1 MKILHILDSLN
12 RGGAE
17 VLALD
22 VCKNASKNNLDLT
35 FLATGNG
42 VLFEDFKKSGVDF
55 YYFKR
60 HFPIDLSVIR
70 NLRKL
75 IKTEQIQL
83 IHAHQAVEGMHA
95 YFASLGTNTKVV
107 LSHHGFIPDRKN
119 LFSLKFLL
127 KKVAVNIVVSQA
139 LLNWYES
146 ETKLKFPLST
156 KVIHNGVDQK
166 RLKWFGENLKNELGL
181 NPETKLFGMVGNFY
195 LDPRKDQLTICKALK
210 KVFEKVENLHFVFV
224 GGFTKDAEAK
234 FLECQQFCEN
244 NNLLEKIH
252 FLGVRTDI
260 PKILNSLDC
269 FVLSSFHEGLP
280 ISVLEAMLCNLPCIL
295 SDIFPNLE
303 VSNNG
308 EYAEIFRTQNFE
320 NLAEIILDMHMNID
334 TRDDSTIKFAENR
347 YSIETHISNLKLL
360 YGNYI
365 K

>member
-22 VCKNASKNNLDLT
+22 VCKNASKNDLNLT
-35 FLATGNG
+35 FVATGEG
-42 VLFEDFKKSGVDF
+42 VLFEDFNDSGVDF
-55 YYFKR
+55 HYFKR
-60 HFPIDLSVIR
+60 RFPIDLVVIR

-75 IKTEQIQL
+75 IKTKQIQL

-95 YFASLGTNTKVV
+95 YFASLGTKTKVV

-127 KKVAVNIVVSQA
+127 KKVAANIVVSQA

-146 ETKLKFPLST
+146 ETKLKFPTNT

-166 RLKWFGENLKNELGL
+166 RLKWDGENLKTELGL
-181 NPETKLFGMVGNFY
+181 SLETKLFGMVGNFY
-195 LDPRKDQLTICKALK
+195 LDPRKDQLTVCKALK
-210 KVFEKVENLHFVFV
+210 KVFTEEETLHFVFV

-234 FLECQQFCEN
+234 FLECKEFCEN
-244 NNLLEKIH
+244 NNLLDRIH

-295 SDIFPNLE
+295 SDILPNLE

-308 EYAEIFRTQNFE
+308 EYAEIFKTQNAD
-320 NLAEIILDMHMNID
+320 NLAEIILKMLTNNSL
-334 TRDDSTIKFAENR
+334 RDNSTVIFAEEN
-347 YSIETHISNLKLL
+347 YSIEAHITNLKSL

>member
-22 VCKNASKNNLDLT
+22 VCKNASKNGLDLT
-35 FLATGNG
+35 FVATGEG
-42 VLFEDFKKSGVDF
+42 ILFDDFQNSGVNF
-55 YYFKR
+55 HYFKR
-60 HFPIDLSVIR
+60 RFPIDLNVVR

-75 IKTEQIQL
+75 IKSEQIQL

-95 YFASLGTNTKVV
+95 YFASLGTKTKII
-107 LSHHGFIPDRKN
+107 LSHHGFISDRKN

-127 KKVAVNIVVSQA
+127 KKVSANIVVSQA

-146 ETKLKFPLST
+146 ETKLKFPNNT
-156 KVIHNGVDQK
+156 IVIHNGVDQK
-166 RLKWFGENLKNELGL
+166 RLKWNGENLKTELGL
-181 NPETKLFGMVGNFY
+181 SLETKLFGMVGNFY
-195 LDPRKDQLTICKALK
+195 LAPRKDQLTVCQALK
-210 KVFEKVENLHFVFV
+210 IVFAKEETLHFVFV

-234 FLECQQFCEN
+234 FLECRQFCEN
-244 NNLLEKIH
+244 NNLLDRIH

-280 ISVLEAMLCNLPCIL
+280 ISVLEAMLCNLPCVL
-295 SDIFPNLE
+295 SDILPNLE

-308 EYAEIFRTQNFE
+308 KFAKIFETQNAN
-320 NLAEIILDMHMNID
+320 NLAEVILNLLKHRGLRD
-334 TRDDSTIKFAENR
+334 TSTIKFAENN
-347 YSIETHISNLKLL
+347 YSIEAHISKLKSI